1 MTNANQP
8 IGRSEFLRTAAGA
21 AIGMLAALAA
31 PAGAMA
37 PTRRPFKHPEPRPGI
52 TGEHVLSEGS
62 LPADEKV
69 RAAFAAARANAMVFD
84 GVYCTCR
91 CQKTHGH
98 RSLLACYETE
108 QPTGC
113 LGCQDEAAFVAR
125 QIAAGRNLAQ
135 IRAAVDEEYG

>member
-21 AIGMLAALAA
+21 AIGMLAALAT

-37 PTRRPFKHPEPRPGI
+37 PTRRPFKHPEPRPGV
-52 TGEHVLSEGS
+52 TGEHVLPESR

-69 RAAFAAARANAMVFD
+69 RAAFAAARANAVIFD

-91 CQKTHGH
+91 CQKTQGH

-113 LGCQDEAAFVAR
+113 LGCQEEATFVAR
-125 QIAAGRNLAQ
+125 QIASGHGLAEVRKA
-135 IRAAVDEEYG
+135 IDEEYG